1 MTSKVF
7 AGLLLLCFA
16 VPGAGWAQLR
26 AGTPEAKMYEQ
37 ITAEA
42 NPDAKITLITAFE
55 KQFPQSKI
63 LPSIYLMAVEVY
75 RAREDRPKILEFGEK
90 TLQLDGA
97 NVTAM
102 MLLARNYA
110 IDAKNLD
117 RAIDLA
123 QRALDRMATLHG
135 QPPPSAYT
143 ATQWNDYLKANEESA
158 SQILAYAKAMKTRED
173 RARTAASDS
182 AADRD

>member
-55 KQFPQSKI
+55 KQFPEFKP
-63 LPSIYLMAVEVY
+63 LPVSNPLK
-75 RAREDRPKILEFGEK
+75 P
-90 TLQLDGA
+90 
-97 NVTAM
+97 
-102 MLLARNYA
+102 
-110 IDAKNLD
+110 DA
-117 RAIDLA
+117 
-123 QRALDRMATLHG
+123 
-135 QPPPSAYT
+135 P
-143 ATQWNDYLKANEESA
+143 A
-158 SQILAYAKAMKTRED
+158 SPQVWLWPQDIGGNGMFIAAWAK
-173 RARTAASDS
+173 
-182 AADRD
+182 